1 MYDQYKNFDPD
12 IISFAQDIEV
22 RKRELEAHQERL
34 MDLIGEAISH
44 KMQFTV
50 LYFDFKDARLEKVV
64 IHQSFVTNAGEIR
77 PEALF
82 SFAGPE
88 NRFEPGV
95 PRLLDG
101 YNGGRY
107 AVSGKK

>member
-1 MYDQYKNFDPD
+1 MYDPTRHYDLD

-22 RKRELEAHQERL
+22 KKRELRVQQEQL
-34 MDLIGEAISH
+34 MDLMGEAISH
-44 KMQFTV
+44 KMQFTA

-64 IHQSFVTNAGEIR
+64 IHQSFVTNAGEIK

-88 NRFEPGV
+88 NKFEPGV
-95 PRLLDG
+95 PWLLDG
-101 YNGGRY
+101 YNKERY
-107 AVSGKK
+107 VVHGKK